1 LEVVPPIL
9 QTVAHFTPVAW
20 AMDGF
25 HDIVTRGL
33 DVTAVLP
40 EFSVLVGFGLV
51 FMLIGLLRFRY
62 E

>member
-1 LEVVPPIL
+1 
-9 QTVAHFTPVAW
+9 
-20 AMDGF
+20 MDGF